1 MNITDLI
8 VELLKQGQTVEL
20 PGIGTLGT
28 TLQSPYHD
36 SEKGTYFPAHRTPV
50 FDSTTT
56 GDEHI
61 VDVLAEREC
70 IGTEVA
76 RQMWKNYMDA
86 LSDKLHRSGS
96 HTFGELGSLHIDG
109 DKVRFETAD
118 GLMLSV
124 GDEKPL
130 EHVKTYSHN
139 DDDDPFA
146 RFYAEGNIA
155 RTSEPK
161 QKPEPEPVVL
171 EPEPVEPEPTIVPEP
186 IAEPEPEPE
195 PNPEPVTEQEVQP
208 EPTPAPEE
216 PVSKTKAVWDDE
228 LKKLEE
234 MSQDNTDDKDKKRK
248 CRWWLWLLLPLLL
261 LLLAGVVY
269 YLLTHRSPKTETTPV
284 EVTYTKHLTDIPAT
298 NSLTYNYD
306 LLEYDSRD
314 IKRNS
319 DLVSLYMADYIEN
332 YLAYRHFT
340 GARVPMMDRVRQYI
354 TERLE
359 VLLADRFAIQRLI
372 PHNDYIYNHNEPWM
386 KQVFAARQRVT
397 VQSELLDMK
406 VLDGIL
412 DQLTAELG
420 LEPDAGA
427 PRTAEQVQQVKA
439 EERKVIE
446 QRQKKEETAPIQVN
460 VEQESKQGFDIIAGF
475 YLDRNSAARLTARLH
490 ELGSDAYI
498 IEKNNMYYVSMGS
511 AKNRTAAE
519 ALFKHI
525 KSWYDGDVAIKQW

>member
-8 VELLKQGQTVEL
+8 VELLKQGQSVEL

-36 SEKGTYFPAHRTPV
+36 KERGTYYPAHRTPV

-70 IGTEVA
+70 IGVEVA

-86 LSDKLHRSGS
+86 LSDKLHRTGN
-96 HTFGELGSLHIDG
+96 HTFGELGSLRCDG
-109 DKVRFETAD
+109 NTVRFETAE

-130 EHVKTYSHN
+130 ENVKIYSHN

-146 RFYAEGNIA
+146 RFYAEGNA
-155 RTSEPK
+155 AKAAAKKAAPKPEPVMPEPVM
-161 QKPEPEPVVL
+161 PEPEPAPVPKIEPKPEPKIET
-171 EPEPVEPEPTIVPEP
+171 EPEPKI
-186 IAEPEPEPE
+186 E
-195 PNPEPVTEQEVQP
+195 PNPEPVP
-208 EPTPAPEE
+208 EPEPMTPKEA
-216 PVSKTKAVWDDE
+216 WNDN
-228 LKKLEE
+228 LQKLEE
-234 MSQDNTDDKDKKRK
+234 MPQNKKNDNESHKSH
-248 CRWWLWLLLPLLL
+248 WWLWLLLLLL
-261 LLLAGVVY
+261 LLLLGGGVY
-269 YLLTHRSPKTETTPV
+269 YLLSHRGQKAEVAPV
-284 EVTYTKHLTDIPAT
+284 EAAPVEHLKDIPVE

-314 IKRNS
+314 IERNS
-319 DLVSLYMADYIEN
+319 DLVCLYMADYIEN

-340 GARVPMMDRVRQYI
+340 GARVPMMDRVRQYAS
-354 TERLE
+354 ERLGI
-359 VLLADRFAIQRLI
+359 LLADRFAVQRLI

-386 KQVFAARQRVT
+386 KQVFASRQRVT

-439 EERKVIE
+439 EERKAIE
-446 QRQKKEETAPIQVN
+446 QRETKKEEPAPVHVN
-460 VEQESKQGFDIIAGF
+460 VEHDSKLGFDIIAGF